1 MRFETAIWPFR
12 SATRCFYWASKLL
25 SGTFS
30 APLKSLKT
38 LETLAAAFD
47 GLSLLCH
54 GTSRG
59 PTSCFCWASKLLSGT
74 SEAPQAVSIG
84 LRNCYLA
91 RFQRP
96 LKASKPSQQLST
108 AFRCFAMGPPEAP
121 RAVSVGLRNCY
132 LALPRRD
139 KLFLLG
145 FETAIWHV
153 AAFDGLSLLCHG
165 SSRGPTSCFCW
176 ASKLLSGTSEAPQAV
191 SILGF
196 ETAIWHLFSTLKSL
210 KTLKTLPA
218 AFDGLSLLCHG
229 SSRGPT
235 SCFCWA
241 SKLLSDT
248 SEAPQA
254 VSIGLRNCYLARF
267 QHPLKASKPSKP
279 SQQLSTAFRCFAM
292 GPPRRHKLFL
302 LGVENAIWHVAAF
315 DGHSLLCH
323 GSSRGPHKL
332 LAVSIG
338 LRNCYLARFQHPLK
352 ASKPSKPSQQ
362 LSTALPWVLPRPH
375 KLFLLGFE
383 TAIWHFR
390 SATRCFYLASQLLSG
405 TLQLSTA
412 FRCFAMGPTEAPQA
426 VSVGLR
432 NCYLALPRRDKLFLL
447 GFETAIWHVAAFD
460 GLSLLCHG
468 SSRGPTSCFC
478 WASKLLSGTS
488 EAPQAVS
495 ILGFETAIW
504 HLFSTLKSLKTL
516 KTLPAAFDGLS
527 LLCHGSSRG
536 PTSCFC
542 WASKL
547 LSDTSEAPQAVS
559 IGLRNC
565 YLARFQH
572 PLKASKPSKPSQQ
585 LSTAFRCFA
594 MGPPR
599 RHKLFL
605 LGVENAIWH
614 VAAFDGHSLLCH
626 GSSRGPTGCWLFLL
640 GFETAIWQFRSA
652 PSCFYWASKLLSGT
666 FSAPLKSFK
675 TLKTLPAAF
684 DGLSLLCHGTSEAPQ
699 AVSVGLRNCYLTL
712 PKRPKLF
719 LLGFETAIWH
729 VFSTP

>member
-1 MRFETAIWPFR
+1 MPWVLPRPHELFLLGFETAIWPFR
-12 SATRCFYWASKLL
+12 SATRCFYWVSKLL

-30 APLKSLKT
+30 APLKSLKTLKT

-59 PTSCFCWASKLLSGT
+59 PTSCFCWAWKLLSGT

-191 SILGF
+191 SIY
-196 ETAIWHLFSTLKSL
+196 
-210 KTLKTLPA
+210 
-218 AFDGLSLLCHG
+218 
-229 SSRGPT
+229 
-235 SCFCWA
+235 WA
-241 SKLLSDT
+241 SKLLSGT
-248 SEAPQA
+248 FSA
-254 VSIGLRNCYLARF
+254 
-267 QHPLKASKPSKP
+267 PLKASKP

-292 GPPRRHKLFL
+292 GPP
-302 LGVENAIWHVAAF
+302 
-315 DGHSLLCH
+315 
-323 GSSRGPHKL
+323 
-332 LAVSIG
+332 
-338 LRNCYLARFQHPLK
+338 
-352 ASKPSKPSQQ
+352 
-362 LSTALPWVLPRPH
+362 
-375 KLFLLGFE
+375 
-383 TAIWHFR
+383 
-390 SATRCFYLASQLLSG
+390 
-405 TLQLSTA
+405 
-412 FRCFAMGPTEAPQA
+412 EAPRA
-426 VSVGLR
+426 VSV
-432 NCYLALPRRDKLFLL
+432 
-447 GFETAIWHVAAFD
+447 
-460 GLSLLCHG
+460 
-468 SSRGPTSCFC
+468 
-478 WASKLLSGTS
+478 
-488 EAPQAVS
+488 
-495 ILGFETAIW
+495 
-504 HLFSTLKSLKTL
+504 
-516 KTLPAAFDGLS
+516 
-527 LLCHGSSRG
+527 
-536 PTSCFC
+536 
-542 WASKL
+542 
-547 LSDTSEAPQAVS
+547 
-559 IGLRNC
+559 GLRNC

-626 GSSRGPTGCWLFLL
+626 GSSRGPT
-640 GFETAIWQFRSA
+640 
-652 PSCFYWASKLLSGT
+652 SCFCWASKLLSGT
-666 FSAPLKSFK
+666 
-675 TLKTLPAAF
+675 
-684 DGLSLLCHGTSEAPQ
+684 SEVPQ
-699 AVSVGLRNCYLTL
+699 AVSIRLRSCYLARCSFRRPFAAL
-712 PKRPKLF
+712 PWVLPRPHKLF
-719 LLGFETAIWH
+719 LLGFETAIWPVGSGPHLRMRFLAH
-729 VFSTP
+729 VRTRKQALPEHAFLVSRAHAQNAFLVSRAHAQDAFLVSRAQEFVGSGGGGLITFIFACKHTH

>member
-1 MRFETAIWPFR
+1 MPWVLPRPHKLFLLGFETAIWHVR
-12 SATRCFYWASKLL
+12 SATSCFYWVSKLL

-38 LETLAAAFD
+38 LKTLAAAFD

-54 GTSRG
+54 GTPEAPRAVSVGLRKCYLTLPRRHELFLLGFETAIWHAAAFDGHSLLCHGSSRG
-59 PTSCFCWASKLLSGT
+59 PTSCFCWASKLLSGP
-74 SEAPQAVSIG
+74 SEAPQDVSIG

-91 RFQRP
+91 RFQHP
-96 LKASKPSQQLST
+96 LKAKPSKPSQQLST

-279 SQQLSTAFRCFAM
+279 SKPRSSFRRPFAALPWDLRGATSCFYWASKMLSGTLQLSTAIRCFAMGHPEAPRAVSVWHFRGATSCFYWASKLLSGTLQLSTAIRCFAM
-292 GPPRRHKLFL
+292 GPP
-302 LGVENAIWHVAAF
+302 EA
-315 DGHSLLCH
+315 
-323 GSSRGPHKL
+323 
-332 LAVSIG
+332 
-338 LRNCYLARFQHPLK
+338 
-352 ASKPSKPSQQ
+352 
-362 LSTALPWVLPRPH
+362 H

-383 TAIWHFR
+383 TAIWHV
-390 SATRCFYLASQLLSG
+390 A
-405 TLQLSTA
+405 A
-412 FRCFAMGPTEAPQA
+412 FDGLRCFAMGPPEALRA

-495 ILGFETAIW
+495 IGLRNCYLAHFP
-504 HLFSTLKSLKTL
+504 HPLKPSK
-516 KTLPAAFDGLS
+516 
-527 LLCHGSSRG
+527 
-536 PTSCFC
+536 
-542 WASKL
+542 ASKPSQQ
-547 LSDTSEAPQAVS
+547 LSTAFCCFA
-559 IGLRNC
+559 IGFRNC

-572 PLKASKPSKPSQQ
+572 P
-585 LSTAFRCFA
+585 
-594 MGPPR
+594 
-599 RHKLFL
+599 
-605 LGVENAIWH
+605 
-614 VAAFDGHSLLCH
+614 
-626 GSSRGPTGCWLFLL
+626 
-640 GFETAIWQFRSA
+640 
-652 PSCFYWASKLLSGT
+652 
-666 FSAPLKSFK
+666 
-675 TLKTLPAAF
+675 
-684 DGLSLLCHGTSEAPQ
+684 
-699 AVSVGLRNCYLTL
+699 
-712 PKRPKLF
+712 
-719 LLGFETAIWH
+719 
-729 VFSTP
+729 